1 MKVLGFWVSESRRSI
16 RNPSD
21 AIIGVGRS
29 LGLKFTLRFESY
41 RSRVIL
47 KRALRI
53 TPILAVAQ
61 VLQIWQNCG

>member
-1 MKVLGFWVSESRRSI
+1 MKVLGFWVSGSRRSI
-16 RNPSD
+16 QNPSGATID
-21 AIIGVGRS
+21 LGRS
-29 LGLKFTLRFESY
+29 LGLKFTLCFESY